1 MKGLSDVEMAFTF
14 LTGLLVG
21 GALRWGYVRFL
32 KATIRVYEYYIQERI
47 DKQAEPLIKVHY

>member
-1 MKGLSDVEMAFTF
+1 MKELSGVEMAFTF

-32 KATIRVYEYYIQERI
+32 KTTIRFYEYYIQERI
-47 DKQAEPLIKVHY
+47 DGQAEPVVKVHY

>member
-1 MKGLSDVEMAFTF
+1 MKELSDVEIAFTF

-32 KATIRVYEYYIQERI
+32 KTTIRFYEYYIQERI
-47 DKQAEPLIKVHY
+47 DKQAEPLVKVH